1 MTPIRLMLLVCSWA
15 LCSAAMA
22 GSEPPARF
30 RIDPAAS
37 LVWFD
42 ADARLHSFR
51 GQTHKIDGYFTLQ
64 SSAPPR
70 IAEAKVIIEAASL
83 ETGNTDR
90 DADMRN
96 DFLEV
101 RRFPT
106 IEFGV
111 TELVTPRSIAGGT
124 EWDLV
129 LQGELMVHGITR
141 DVKVPATISL
151 GSDRVTARGRIRLDM
166 RDYNIRVPRLL
177 FVPMKSEVLVGFAV
191 VARPDM

>member
-1 MTPIRLMLLVCSWA
+1 MDLSNLTDDYTGFPSLRIAKSRLVAKLPGCLERHRPASERPRKEEHVTPTRLMLLVCSWA
-15 LCSAAMA
+15 LWSSAMV
-22 GSEPPARF
+22 GSEPPVRF

-51 GQTHKIDGYFTLQ
+51 GQTHKINGYFTLQ
-64 SSAPPR
+64 SSAPPQ

-83 ETGNTDR
+83 ETGNTER

-101 RRFPT
+101 RRFPS

-111 TELVTPRSIAGGT
+111 TELVSPRSIAGGT

-129 LQGELMVHGITR
+129 L
-141 DVKVPATISL
+141 
-151 GSDRVTARGRIRLDM
+151 
-166 RDYNIRVPRLL
+166 
-177 FVPMKSEVLVGFAV
+177 
-191 VARPDM
+191 

>member
-1 MTPIRLMLLVCSWA
+1 MLLVCSWA
-15 LCSAAMA
+15 LWSSAMV
-22 GSEPPARF
+22 GSEPPVRF

-51 GQTHKIDGYFTLQ
+51 GQTHKINGYFTLQ
-64 SSAPPR
+64 SSAPPQ

-83 ETGNTDR
+83 ETGNTER

-101 RRFPT
+101 RRFPS

-111 TELVTPRSIAGGT
+111 TELVSPRSIAGGT

-129 LQGELMVHGITR
+129 LQGRLMVHGITR

-151 GSDRVTARGRIRLDM
+151 GSERVMARGQIRLDM

-177 FVPMKSEVLVGFAV
+177 LIPMKSEVLVGFAV
-191 VARPDM
+191 VAQPDM

>member
-1 MTPIRLMLLVCSWA
+1 MLLVCSWA
-15 LCSAAMA
+15 LWSSAMV
-22 GSEPPARF
+22 GSEPPVRF

-51 GQTHKIDGYFTLQ
+51 GQTRKINGYFTLQ
-64 SSAPPR
+64 SSAPPQ

-83 ETGNTDR
+83 ETENTER

-101 RRFPT
+101 RRFPS

-111 TELVTPRSIAGGT
+111 TELVSPRSIAGGT

-129 LQGELMVHGITR
+129 LQGRLMVHGITR

-151 GSDRVTARGRIRLDM
+151 GSERVMARGQIRLDM

-177 FVPMKSEVLVGFAV
+177 LIPMKSEVLVGFAV
-191 VARPDM
+191 VAQPDM